1 MLGRL
6 LGVLSADANVFE
18 QIEHDVNANFQATA
32 VVTIVTVVSAVL
44 GAATTYNDGGSFVN
58 QLVYQLLMGYLSWFF
73 WAGITYL
80 VGTYVFQGRATL
92 GQMLRTLGF
101 AQAPS
106 VLVIIPEVGG
116 ILALSWTI
124 AISFVA
130 IRQALDLS
138 NSRTFLTIIIIV
150 SFLVALAFLLAQLF
164 DVRFT
169 LLQIFLSQ

>member
-18 QIEHDVNANFQATA
+18 QIEHDPNANFQATA

-44 GAATTYNDGGSFVN
+44 GAATAYNDGGSFVN
-58 QLVYQLLMGYLSWFF
+58 QLVYQLLMGYLSWLF

-80 VGTYVFQGRATL
+80 VGTYVFQGQATL

-124 AISFVA
+124 AISFIA

-138 NSRTFLTIIIIV
+138 NSRTFLTIVIIV
-150 SFLVALAFLLAQLF
+150 SFLLALAFLLAQLF

-169 LLQIFLSQ
+169 LLQVFLSQ

>member
-18 QIEHDVNANFQATA
+18 QIEHDVNANIQATV

-44 GAATTYNDGGSFVN
+44 GAATAYNDGGSFVN

-80 VGTYVFQGRATL
+80 VGTHVFQGRATL

-130 IRQALDLS
+130 IRQALDIS
-138 NSRTFLTIIIIV
+138 NTRTFFTIIIIV
-150 SFLVALAFLLAQLF
+150 SFLLALAFLLAQLF

>member
-18 QIEHDVNANFQATA
+18 QIEHDPNANFQAAA

-44 GAATTYNDGGSFVN
+44 GAATAYNDGGSFVN
-58 QLVYQLLMGYLSWFF
+58 QLVYQLLMGYLSWLF

-80 VGTYVFQGRATL
+80 VGTYVFQGKATL

-138 NSRTFLTIIIIV
+138 NLRTFLTIVIIV
-150 SFLVALAFLLAQLF
+150 SFLLALAFLLAQLF

-169 LLQIFLSQ
+169 LLQVFLSQ

>member
-6 LGVLSADANVFE
+6 LGVLSADANIFE
-18 QIEHDVNANFQATA
+18 QIEHDPNANFQATA

-44 GAATTYNDGGSFVN
+44 GAATAYNDGGSFVN
-58 QLVYQLLMGYLSWFF
+58 QLVYQLLMGYLSWLF

-80 VGTYVFQGRATL
+80 IGTTVFQGQATL

-124 AISFVA
+124 AISFIA

-138 NSRTFLTIIIIV
+138 NSRTFLTIVIIV
-150 SFLVALAFLLAQLF
+150 SFLLALAFLLAQLF

-169 LLQIFLSQ
+169 LLQVFLSQ